1 MATQLIPLTLL
12 EGEPRVDSRIVA
24 YELGV
29 THRNTYELVDNY
41 SAEFQEFG
49 HLRFQ
54 TEVGDRRQGGG
65 NPIKFYL
72 LNEDQT
78 YFLMTLV
85 RNTPE
90 AVELKKRLVKAFAQF
105 RTVANPLEIA
115 PKPSIEIETLR
126 AQLAACHTELLRI
139 KPLLGQLRRYHQ
151 MGLNQREI
159 ARLFGWASR
168 ESVRLHTRHAERLG
182 LIAPPETRQL
192 TLLEG

>member
-1 MATQLIPLTLL
+1 MSITLSL
-12 EGEPRVDSRIVA
+12 AVIDGEPRIDSRLVA
-24 YELGV
+24 NELGV
-29 THRNTYELVDNY
+29 DHRNARDLVDKY
-41 SAEFQEFG
+41 LDQFQEFG
-49 HLRFQ
+49 HMRFE
-54 TEVGDRRQGGG
+54 TARGDRPQGGG
-65 NPIKFYL
+65 TQEKFYL

-126 AQLAACHTELLRI
+126 NQLAACHSELLRI
-139 KPLLGQLRRYHQ
+139 KPLLGKLRRYHQ
-151 MGLNQREI
+151 AGLTQREV
-159 ARLFGWASR
+159 ALLCGWSSC
-168 ESVRLHTRHAERLG
+168 ETVRLHTRHAERLG